1 MVTVFEN
8 GPLCACSN
16 TLYSHT
22 GNFLHNSK
30 KFLPIFS
37 MLVYTC
43 TCIYLYVLLVVL
55 HMQSEE
61 ASVWLRGSTACLGMN
76 PP

>member
-1 MVTVFEN
+1 MIRENTPKVKKNKAYGVIPDKIAPTVSVTATEPEYEAVEPKN
-8 GPLCACSN
+8 HG
-16 TLYSHT
+16 
-22 GNFLHNSK
+22 
-30 KFLPIFS
+30 
-37 MLVYTC
+37 
-43 TCIYLYVLLVVL
+43 YLYVLLVVL